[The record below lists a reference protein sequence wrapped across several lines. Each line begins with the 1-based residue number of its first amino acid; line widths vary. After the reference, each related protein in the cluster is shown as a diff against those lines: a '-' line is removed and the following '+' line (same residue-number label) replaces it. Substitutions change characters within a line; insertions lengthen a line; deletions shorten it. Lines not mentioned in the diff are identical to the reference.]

1 MSSLVVARSPAYTDR
16 HLARTSSQDPM
27 EPISIYEARNNLS
40 RLIEAAIAGEDVI
53 LTKRGE
59 PVVKI
64 VRIEPRQY
72 SGAAIAAWLA
82 EDRPWR
88 FSRSTPEEIE
98 AIIRENREMG
108 E

>member
-1 MSSLVVARSPAYTDR
+1 
-16 HLARTSSQDPM
+16 M

-40 RLIEAAIAGEDVI
+40 RLIETAMTGEDVV

-59 PVVKI
+59 PAVRI
-64 VRIEPRQY
+64 VRIEPQRY
-72 SGAAIAAWLA
+72 TGAAITTWLD
-82 EDRPWR
+82 EQRPWEW
-88 FSRSTPEEIE
+88 SKRSEEEIE

>member
-1 MSSLVVARSPAYTDR
+1 MD
-16 HLARTSSQDPM
+16 
-27 EPISIYEARNNLS
+27 PISIYEARNNLS
-40 RLIEAAIAGEDVI
+40 RLIEAALAGEDVI

-64 VRIEPRQY
+64 VRIEPRRY
-72 SGAAIAAWLA
+72 TGAAIAAWFDEA
-82 EDRPWR
+82 KPWH